1 VKILGNTVKLAHA
14 LLCFGILS
22 SFIIIHP
29 GLQPALAND
38 DLSLDLNFAPSIV
51 EAGTENYSIG
61 YVRLMSNSTGQPVIA
76 TSDLEIRLASGDASI
91 AFVPSRVFIPA
102 GSDYAQFSVEVSD
115 LPGQTEISAY
125 YGNMIVNRTFK
136 VVDAVSLVDDIDLV
150 INLASD
156 KMQIDTEM
164 PFSVYL
170 ENKGNIVQAQKD
182 ITVGFSYESSLVT
195 LGSNSVVI
203 KKGSYY
209 ATDTIK
215 TLEKSGN
222 AFIKATTSV
231 ASNGELLNTVTNVAI
246 SQTQP
251 ASLKVYVFPDKV
263 GLNEKTIDIFVGVID
278 AAGQPTLAS
287 EDIKLELF
295 SSAYQVAGIADVPA
309 VIKKGEFGFHTRL
322 YMNFYQSQTVT
333 VGASASGLGAG
344 TTSFEVLEDSLDIS
358 QRKALDKELKVFTVE
373 NMPSAA
379 DSIVVYQLNAIE
391 HDADDVDCNAN
402 GDLADDG
409 DDCNGDGLFDVQRDT
424 NRDGIVDGKDWHP
437 IDDLDEGALYPIE
450 STSIFSSG
458 QGNVN
463 VVSGNNLAARV
474 VDPGY
479 IAAGASYGTA
489 KISSAGRIEN
499 VYFSVSLTNI
509 AVGSNSINVVGGLNP
524 TQTKIFS
531 PAGVWT
537 VGILGEV
544 PGNEIGQ
551 IDSGTL
557 GMYRVIFD
565 RDGNSDLYFVTLDS
579 AGRPSNSE
587 QGVKYLIKPINELT
601 EIKPGTSFGSLRVE
615 IDSFKSGS
623 VIPQNTIKDLS
634 AVPVGVNAD
643 SNLEKTSSMHLLFYT
658 GTSTSVLLP
667 FNNVIAFSKVHQIG
681 AIQLRDMSG
690 NPVLAADDTAVKLT
704 SSSPNVLPA
713 NTVIIPAGKSFTT
726 FEVATLGKADNFTI
740 YATAD
745 GLQSSSTMF
754 APAVAELPATFV
766 GTSAFTTSVPAS
778 ITVSSPI
785 QGASITWGASTGL
798 KLSNTTTFASAGNSY
813 SATIQVVADNPGTYA
828 VDASLV
834 KDGFKPTR
842 ISKEVTIGLFQKQMN
857 AILVDNG
864 VTKLAQGQPVL
875 MKVLVQDSSG
885 MPVPDA
891 TVNVED
897 SSAQGIILVTSVTTD
912 TTGSASFMYTPTS
925 MDDGSSNL
933 LTLMVTATKEGF
945 TPTRDSKVF
954 EIDHSPVILPPI
966 PVIGSAFAGLPSWG
980 GYAILG
986 GIAAVGSGVYMLKKE
1001 KNPEDEESLVEDGGA
1016 IKELTDQEAIDVTKE
1031 PVEDALEDEE
1041 EEEET

>member
-1 VKILGNTVKLAHA
+1 MKILGNTVKLAHG

-22 SFIIIHP
+22 LMIIQP
-29 GLQPALAND
+29 SLRPALAAD

-51 EAGTENYSIG
+51 EAGVENYPIG
-61 YVRLMSNSTGQPVIA
+61 YVRLIADSTGQPVIA

-91 AFVPSRVFIPA
+91 AFVPSRVIIPA
-102 GSDYAQFSVEVSD
+102 GSDYAKFDVEVSD

-125 YGNMIVNRTFK
+125 YGNKIVNRTFK

-182 ITVGFSYESSLVT
+182 IAVGFDYEGSLIT
-195 LGSNSVVI
+195 LGSGSVVI

-209 ATDTIK
+209 ATNTIK

-231 ASNGELLNTVTNVAI
+231 ASNGEVLNTVTNVAI

-251 ASLKVYVFPDKV
+251 ASLKVYVFPEQV
-263 GLNEKTIDIFVGVID
+263 GLNENTIDIFVGVID

-309 VIKKGEFGFHTRL
+309 IISKGEFGFHTRL

-333 VGASASGLGAG
+333 IGASASGLGAG
-344 TTSFEVLEDSLDIS
+344 TTSFEVLEDSLEIS
-358 QRKALDKELKVFTVE
+358 DPKVLNKEIKVYTIE

-379 DSIVVYQLNAIE
+379 NSIVVYQLNAIE
-391 HDADDVDCNAN
+391 NDNDDVDCNAN
-402 GDLADDG
+402 GDLIDDG
-409 DDCNGDGLFDVQRDT
+409 DDCDGDGLFDVQRDA
-424 NRDGIVDGKDWHP
+424 NRDGVINEKDWHP
-437 IDDLDEGALYPIE
+437 IDDLTEGTLYPVE
-450 STSIFSSG
+450 STSIFSSS
-458 QGNVN
+458 QGNIN

-479 IAAGASYGTA
+479 IASGVSYGTA
-489 KISSAGRIEN
+489 KISSAGRIES
-499 VYFSVSLTNI
+499 VPFSVSLTNI
-509 AVGSNSINVVGGLNP
+509 AVGSNSINIVGGLNP

-531 PAGVWT
+531 PAGVWPEGS
-537 VGILGEV
+537 VGEV

-551 IDSGTL
+551 VDSATV

-565 RDGNSDLYFVTLDS
+565 RDGYSDLYFVTLDS

-601 EIKPGTSFGSLRVE
+601 EITPGTTYGSLHVKL
-615 IDSFKSGS
+615 DSFKSGS
-623 VIPQNTIKDLS
+623 VVPQNTIEDLS

-643 SNLEKTSSMHLLFYT
+643 YNLEKTSSMHLLFYT
-658 GTSTSVLLP
+658 GTTTSVLIP
-667 FNNVIAFSKVHQIG
+667 FDSIIAFSKVHRIG

-690 NPVLAADDTAVKLT
+690 NPVLAADETAIKLA

-713 NTVIIPAGKSFTT
+713 SAVTIPAGKSFAT
-726 FEVATLGKADNFTI
+726 FEVATFGKADNFTI

-766 GTSAFTTSVPAS
+766 GSSEFRTSVPAS

-785 QGASITWGASTGL
+785 HGVSVTWGASTGL

-813 SATIQVVADNPGTYA
+813 SATMQVVAESPGTYT

-885 MPVPDA
+885 MPIPGA

-897 SSAQGIILVTSVTTD
+897 SGAQGLMLVSTVTTD
-912 TTGSASFMYTPTS
+912 ATGTASFMYTPTG

-933 LTLMVTATKEGF
+933 LTLMVTATKDGF

-954 EIDHSPVILPPI
+954 EVDHSLMILPPI
-966 PVIGSAFAGLPSWG
+966 PVIGSAFTGLPSWG

-986 GIAAVGSGVYMLKKE
+986 GIAAVGSGVYILKKE
-1001 KNPEDEESLVEDGGA
+1001 KNPEDEESLVEDSGPM
-1016 IKELTDQEAIDVTKE
+1016 KELTDQEAIEVTKE
-1031 PVEDALEDEE
+1031 PVEDAAEDEE